1 MVENEK
7 RVSEELSETRRRPSA
22 LGART
27 GTGACLY
34 GIVVSFIIP

>member
-1 MVENEK
+1 MTENEK
-7 RVSEELSETRRRPSA
+7 QAVEEASVACRPSA

-27 GTGACLY
+27 GTGSCPY